1 MVKRLS
7 TMRETWI
14 QESLMWFT
22 FFKIVFHLF
31 IAALHGLQDH
41 SSLTTD

>member
-1 MVKRLS
+1 
-7 TMRETWI
+7 
-14 QESLMWFT
+14 MWFT

-31 IAALHGLQDH
+31 IAVLHGLQDL